1 MTCCRRRAR
10 TTARDATSFTDLG
23 KDMWSNLTGNEATID
38 YTFVDMT
45 VEVPRSTGPDSE
57 RATWSSTGRCASPP
71 RTRTIAAR
79 STVRVPDPLGFQR
92 RLSIES
98 GLRVE
103 VDDGA
108 GSRPRSCAVVSRPDS
123 CWKIKPP

>member
-45 VEVPRSTGPDSE
+45 IEVPRCAGPDSRTDE
-57 RATWSSTGRCASPP
+57 EPIPCVRGRRGGGGCTGHHPVAAAFPPAAAELTFPGSAVTGPRNRGQLRGSPGSSP
-71 RTRTIAAR
+71 
-79 STVRVPDPLGFQR
+79 
-92 RLSIES
+92 
-98 GLRVE
+98 
-103 VDDGA
+103 
-108 GSRPRSCAVVSRPDS
+108 AVS
-123 CWKIKPP
+123 